1 MNITLELTA
10 SPSLLEAFKLL
21 ASVFTN
27 PSNGIISMPG
37 INQAAS
43 LLPEV
48 PGIIEAPQT
57 VIDARSVN
65 ETDRR
70 EVGASATTTTAT
82 TTQTDLTVEQ
92 VRAATQ
98 AKAKSGKRSEVKALL
113 SKYGT
118 DSVTNMDA
126 ANYAAFYA
134 ELEAL

>member
-70 EVGASATTTTAT
+70 EVGASATTTAT

>member
-37 INQAAS
+37 INQAVS

-57 VIDARSVN
+57 VIDDRSVN

-70 EVGASATTTTAT
+70 EVGASATT

>member
-10 SPSLLEAFKLL
+10 SPSLLEALKLL

-37 INQAAS
+37 INQAVS

-57 VIDARSVN
+57 VIDDRSVN

-70 EVGASATTTTAT
+70 EVGASATT